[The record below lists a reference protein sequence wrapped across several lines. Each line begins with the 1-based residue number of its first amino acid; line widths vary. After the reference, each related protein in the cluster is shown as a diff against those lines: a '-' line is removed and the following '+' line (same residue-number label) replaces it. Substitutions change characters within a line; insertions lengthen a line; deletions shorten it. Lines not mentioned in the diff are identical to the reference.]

1 MANIMVWVLT
11 FFWLFVTFRLYLIQN
26 TVYSAEQ
33 ESIKKAKRVSEQ
45 MNERN
50 VAEGN
55 LNLENSK
62 IECSFWTKNNSEIRK
77 LTKKEKKLLY
87 SGYLDTWEYLVMKQ
101 RLDKNESLKKKNKK
115 R

>member
-1 MANIMVWVLT
+1 
-11 FFWLFVTFRLYLIQN
+11 
-26 TVYSAEQ
+26 
-33 ESIKKAKRVSEQ
+33 
-45 MNERN
+45 MNERREISILI

-55 LNLENSK
+55 LNLETWKTWKTWNT
-62 IECSFWTKNNSEIRK
+62 ECSFWTKNNSEIRK